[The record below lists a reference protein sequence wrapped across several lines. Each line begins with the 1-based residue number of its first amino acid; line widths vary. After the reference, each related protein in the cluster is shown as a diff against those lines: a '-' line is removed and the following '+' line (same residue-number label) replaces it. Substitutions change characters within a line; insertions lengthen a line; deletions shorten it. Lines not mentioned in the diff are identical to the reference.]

1 MPNQVILNGAGNFN
15 AENAQRNLQQ
25 Q

>member
-15 AENAQRNLQQ
+15 AENAQRNLQ
-25 Q
+25 